1 MSDKKHID
9 RLFQEKFKDF
19 EVSPDPAVWDAISQK
34 LDQKDDKRRRIIP
47 FWLKLG
53 GIAAGLAL
61 LFIVG
66 RGLFNN
72 SDSNSSNQPQ
82 LVEEEVPVLPSNNNN
97 NQLELN
103 NLNDIIEDDNL
114 SESEQPEINLET
126 PNEQESVLKDNV
138 EVVQSGGN
146 ERSNNE
152 NKSLSNTNRKNII
165 NSTSQKDAAI
175 VNNDKI
181 PNVPL
186 DKKQLFNEKEDNLL
200 KDKVNNN
207 LNNAVVGNNTQSDEQ
222 NAENLG
228 IENTTID
235 QTKSVIN
242 SSEEAI
248 TNATTEETDKAEELE
263 NSIEKAIAE
272 QQQLEEENLVEDEEA
287 NRKRWSVA
295 PNVAPVYFN
304 TLGSGSSIDGQ
315 FNSNS
320 KSGNIDMSYGVAVN
334 YELNKRLKV
343 RAGVN
348 QLNIGYNTNNVIV
361 YNNPEP
367 LLETPTLKNV
377 KMNNEGQM
385 LSFLSGDDLNFA
397 QVPGVVSQNISSSI
411 DQELGFIEVP
421 VELAY
426 TLSNKKFGV
435 DLIGGVSTLIL
446 NRNEIYGSL
455 QGERTLLGEATN
467 INKTSFSANLGVGLN
482 YTVSEKVNLKLEPTF
497 KYQLNTFTDTSGNFQ
512 PFVFGVYTGFSF
524 KF

>member
-34 LDQKDDKRRRIIP
+34 LDQKDNKRRRIIP

-61 LFIVG
+61 IFIVG
-66 RGLFNN
+66 KGIFNN
-72 SDSNSSNQPQ
+72 SDSSNEPQ
-82 LVEEEVPVLPSNNNN
+82 IVEEKLPVLPSNNNN

-103 NLNDIIEDDNL
+103 NLNDIIEDDSL
-114 SESEQPEINLET
+114 TEAEPPEINSEKT
-126 PNEQESVLKDNV
+126 NEKESVLKDNF
-138 EVVQSGGN
+138 EVVQSSGN
-146 ERSNNE
+146 KRLNNE
-152 NKSLSNTNRKNII
+152 NKTLSNNRKNTI
-165 NSTSQKDAAI
+165 NTTVRRDAAI
-175 VNNDKI
+175 VNNDKSS
-181 PNVPL
+181 NVPL
-186 DKKQLFNEKEDNLL
+186 DKKQLLIGKEEHLL
-200 KDKVNNN
+200 KNKVNNN
-207 LNNAVVGNNTQSDEQ
+207 FNNAVVDNNTQSNEQ
-222 NAENLG
+222 NAKNLDN
-228 IENTTID
+228 ENTIID
-235 QTKSVIN
+235 QTKSVLN
-242 SSEEAI
+242 SSEEAFAN
-248 TNATTEETDKAEELE
+248 TTTEETGKTEEVE

-272 QQQLEEENLVEDEEA
+272 QQQLEEGNLVEDEEA

-334 YELNKRLKV
+334 YELIKRLKV
-343 RAGVN
+343 RAGIN

-397 QVPGVVSQNISSSI
+397 QVPSVVTQNISSSI

-426 TLSNKKFGV
+426 TLSDKKLGV

>member
-9 RLFQEKFKDF
+9 RLFQEKFKNF

-66 RGLFNN
+66 GSLFNY
-72 SDSNSSNQPQ
+72 SDSSNE
-82 LVEEEVPVLPSNNNN
+82 LLIVEEELPVLPSNNNN

-103 NLNDIIEDDNL
+103 NLNDVIEDDSL
-114 SESEQPEINLET
+114 SEAEQPEINSET
-126 PNEQESVLKDNV
+126 TNEKESVLKDNV
-138 EVVQSGGN
+138 EVVQSSGN
-146 ERSNNE
+146 ERSKNE
-152 NKSLSNTNRKNII
+152 NNSLSNNRKNTI
-165 NSTSQKDAAI
+165 NTTTQRDVAI
-175 VNNDKI
+175 VNNDKS

-186 DKKQLFNEKEDNLL
+186 DKKQLLIGKEEHLL
-200 KDKVNNN
+200 KNKANNDF
-207 LNNAVVGNNTQSDEQ
+207 NNAVVDNNTQSNEQ
-222 NAENLG
+222 NAKNLDN
-228 IENTTID
+228 ENTIIN
-235 QTKSVIN
+235 QTKSVLN
-242 SSEEAI
+242 SSEEAFA
-248 TNATTEETDKAEELE
+248 NATTEETDKAREVE

-272 QQQLEEENLVEDEEA
+272 QQQLEEENLVEDREA
-287 NRKRWSVA
+287 IRKRWSIA
-295 PNVAPVYFN
+295 PIMAPVYFN
-304 TLGSGSSIDGQ
+304 TLGSGSSIDGR

-334 YELNKRLKV
+334 YELKKRLKV

-348 QLNIGYNTNNVIV
+348 QLNIGYNTNNIIV

-426 TLSNKKFGV
+426 TLSDKKFGV